1 MLKEPEY
8 LLIQSLHKKGNSI
21 RRINSLFGYSRNT
34 IRKVL
39 IDQAP
44 IPCNAPMQSSRD
56 REHKEILLLR
66 SDYERHPMGN
76 RRFEKYVGYLES
88 ATFPKFQMLYRDVN
102 CHTWMHCLSQGKVTC
117 DELLYQT
124 QLDAESVRILR
135 DWVLT
140 KPLKYRNRA
149 LAVLARGRQYPVR
162 SVARFLCTNRSRVR
176 DYLARFETGGVDALS
191 DKKRAKQMKFE
202 RPEYKEIVFKTLHAP
217 PSTFGFNR
225 TTWRMDDLRS
235 VLKKEGFPI
244 CVSYIRRI
252 LKDAGYRYLKAKK
265 VLTSTD
271 PEYREKLVAI
281 TNILS
286 NLKQNEKFFS
296 IDEYGPFAIKTR
308 GGKSLVP
315 PGEERTFPQRQKSKG
330 CLIMTA
336 ALELSTNQVTHFYS
350 KKKNTDEMIKLL
362 EVLLDQYKDEE
373 RIYLSWDAA
382 SWHASK
388 KIYAKVDHVNESVFR
403 KSHGTPIVELAP
415 LPACAQFLNVIESV
429 FSGMSRAIIHNSD
442 YISVDECKDA
452 IDRYFVERNQQFLEN
467 PKRAGNKIWGK
478 EITKAKFLESNN
490 CKDPRY
496 CR

>member
-1 MLKEPEY
+1 
-8 LLIQSLHKKGNSI
+8 
-21 RRINSLFGYSRNT
+21 
-34 IRKVL
+34 
-39 IDQAP
+39 
-44 IPCNAPMQSSRD
+44 
-56 REHKEILLLR
+56 
-66 SDYERHPMGN
+66 
-76 RRFEKYVGYLES
+76 
-88 ATFPKFQMLYRDVN
+88 
-102 CHTWMHCLSQGKVTC
+102 
-117 DELLYQT
+117 
-124 QLDAESVRILR
+124 
-135 DWVLT
+135 
-140 KPLKYRNRA
+140 
-149 LAVLARGRQYPVR
+149 
-162 SVARFLCTNRSRVR
+162 
-176 DYLARFETGGVDALS
+176 
-191 DKKRAKQMKFE
+191 
-202 RPEYKEIVFKTLHAP
+202 
-217 PSTFGFNR
+217 
-225 TTWRMDDLRS
+225 
-235 VLKKEGFPI
+235 
-244 CVSYIRRI
+244 
-252 LKDAGYRYLKAKK
+252 
-265 VLTSTD
+265 LTSTD

-296 IDEYGPFAIKTR
+296 IDEYGPFAVKTR

-388 KIYAKVDHVNESVFR
+388 KIYAKVDHFNDSEFR
-403 KSHGTPIVELAP
+403 KIHGTPIVELAP